1 MNKEVYNKVSNKA
14 DGKCGVCHQY
24 YGDRLELHHILRR
37 RVEAT
42 TDNCIMLCGD
52 CHRGTNGIHGKNG
65 HILDI
70 KLKQEVQQHYFDIG
84 MREKEVRKLMS
95 DRLY

>member
-1 MNKEVYNKVSNKA
+1 MNKQIYNAVSSKA
-14 DGKCGVCHQY
+14 DGKCSVCHRY

-37 RVEAT
+37 KVEAT
-42 TDNCIMLCGD
+42 TDNCIMLCQN

-65 HILDI
+65 HILDL
-70 KLKQEVQQHYFDIG
+70 KLKQKVQGHYFDEGI
-84 MREKEVRKLMS
+84 REIEVRKLMS